1 MRKYR
6 NIKYNNIPRR
16 ITKYSEEWIEYRKHR
31 GSNSVKVEHCDI
43 NEDGFDDSIV
53 RDYRS
58 PALKKLQTCGP
69 ILPETGPS
77 SLSAALGKTSFGPSN
92 LNVIVQPRA
101 ITTTPGYVD
110 YYSLS
115 WTVEYLGD
123 FSDMD
128 NYAYSISTSATDVPS
143 FEAAIIETKDFS
155 SQRYS
160 VVFSNLNSNETYYFR
175 VKATGPNG
183 AVYSTFSANMTGL
196 ETSPCQDFSATR
208 QDDGDG
214 TSSLSITTNLPNENV
229 TVSEELN
236 NSNIAGLVRPIANDQ
251 FGNLWLAVGEGRGI
265 DATGTQGGR
274 VVFDTGFPKFYRS
287 FEAPY
292 DPSYMTD
299 PWGPG
304 TPGKVGY
311 LINSINYTSRTTN
324 KTNKVMFFNDDSQRG
339 KHRYRSSNF
348 WDFFNAATVNAG
360 KTLSYFKDISSDG
373 GHYDWFIDVRYDQ
386 NETVASYK
394 AYFNEFDTIIYTGTD
409 GVNGNVSYLSDNFK
423 NALLEYVDEGGG
435 LIVITDHDIFQ
446 VVVNPIVAHFGIQ
459 FTDTVPRSPSN
470 TAYKV
475 STILGNSN
483 YIPSGFHPLFENLSP
498 DSYIQAGASEGTIV
512 YYDSASGLTST
523 ANPSPT
529 ARTSNYVSD
538 ANGALSV
545 TAHTDAYSTDLAKG
559 KIIVR
564 TASGCGEVFPAI
576 P

>member
-6 NIKYNNIPRR
+6 NIKYNDTPRR
-16 ITKYSEEWIEYRKHR
+16 VTKYSEEWIEYRKHR
-31 GSNSVKVEHCDI
+31 GSDSVKVEHCDI
-43 NEDGFDDSIV
+43 NADGFDDSIV

-69 ILPETGPS
+69 ILPKIGPSSLSAALGKSSFGPS

-92 LNVIVQPRA
+92 LNVILQPRA
-101 ITTTPGYVD
+101 IIGTPGYVD

-115 WTVEYLGD
+115 WTVEYVGD

-155 SQRYS
+155 SQRHS
-160 VVFSNLNSNETYYFR
+160 VVFYNLNSNETYYFR

-196 ETSPCQDFSATR
+196 ETSPCEDFSATR

-236 NSNIAGLVRPIANDQ
+236 NSNIAGLVRPIADDE
-251 FGNLWLAVGEGRGI
+251 FGNLWLAVGEGRGV

-292 DPSYMTD
+292 LDSYKTD
-299 PWGPG
+299 PWAPS

-324 KTNKVMFFNDDSQRG
+324 KTNKVMFFNDDSQG
-339 KHRYRSSNF
+339 HKMPIIKILG
-348 WDFFNAATVNAG
+348 FFNAGTVNAG
-360 KTLSYFKDISSDG
+360 KTLSYFKNISSDG
-373 GHYDWFIDVRYDQ
+373 GHYTWFTQR
-386 NETVASYK
+386 
-394 AYFNEFDTIIYTGTD
+394 
-409 GVNGNVSYLSDNFK
+409 
-423 NALLEYVDEGGG
+423 
-435 LIVITDHDIFQ
+435 
-446 VVVNPIVAHFGIQ
+446 
-459 FTDTVPRSPSN
+459 RS
-470 TAYKV
+470 K
-475 STILGNSN
+475 
-483 YIPSGFHPLFENLSP
+483 
-498 DSYIQAGASEGTIV
+498 
-512 YYDSASGLTST
+512 
-523 ANPSPT
+523 
-529 ARTSNYVSD
+529 
-538 ANGALSV
+538 
-545 TAHTDAYSTDLAKG
+545 
-559 KIIVR
+559 
-564 TASGCGEVFPAI
+564 
-576 P
+576 